1 MKMQKLA
8 RGFALIPLRL
18 GQIGGTK
25 ILKSCRLN
33 KSEEA
38 ALGIIP
44 ACTRQS
50 GRLVSFPS
58 TTYLCRHLIELCYE
72 V

>member
-1 MKMQKLA
+1 MQKLA
-8 RGFALIPLRL
+8 RGFALTPLRL

-44 ACTRQS
+44 A
-50 GRLVSFPS
+50 
-58 TTYLCRHLIELCYE
+58 
-72 V
+72 